1 VSRTPTPDT
10 QADTQVRRDARE
22 LSVSWYEVRG
32 PPEGDANRTGGAM
45 LRVVHT
51 PGRRVWQDRV
61 GVGGPDL
68 KRPVGVG
75 HGADPWATGQLGRP
89 GRRDPGEQPVDDG
102 KDGKRPAPAA
112 ATAAAPPPW
121 TRTSTTGREG
131 GEMDR
136 ASSEVD
142 SGETSSTSEATSR
155 NTPVAGAGR
164 LLPAVRT
171 RTGCT

>member
-1 VSRTPTPDT
+1 MSVGFELAGQSFEYTGT
-10 QADTQVRRDARE
+10 ARE
-22 LSVSWYEVRG
+22 LPASWYEAPGGGRQ
-32 PPEGDANRTGGAM
+32 PNRRWDAQGCPHPGG
-45 LRVVHT
+45 RVCKE
-51 PGRRVWQDRV
+51 RV
-61 GVGGPDL
+61 GVGGPDAQ
-68 KRPVGVG
+68 RPVGGG

-102 KDGKRPAPAA
+102 QDGQR
-112 ATAAAPPPW
+112 AAPGGGHGGGGATPW
-121 TRTSTTGREG
+121 TRTSTTDREG

-142 SGETSSTSEATSR
+142 SGETSSTSDATSR

-164 LLPAVRT
+164 LPPAVRT